1 MNLFI
6 SADAFEA
13 AVEASPAHKATLNHR
28 RRKVAEYRLQQHN
41 GHNGVGWGTAETVS
55 CVPDVAVPCM
65 GWLIVFLLT
74 QCLLLKWRKRK
85 GFYPKAS
92 RLYAARCYKVYMRRK
107 CALDRKV
114 IRLYVWYN
122 IVLRYI
128 LDIKVFRAKVRCK
141 KKLISLFDR
150 CKLMCVNV
158 TVSIY
163 HHAPAPMRV
172 SAAVIFL
179 GLLISGNVELNP
191 GPKQG
196 EFNTNS

>member
-1 MNLFI
+1 MNSFV

-28 RRKVAEYRLQQHN
+28 RRKLKVAEHRLQQHY
-41 GHNGVGWGTAETVS
+41 GVSWGTAETLS
-55 CVPDVAVPCM
+55 CVPVVAVPCM
-65 GWLIVFLLT
+65 GWLIVFLVI

-92 RLYAARCYKVYMRRK
+92 RYAARCYKVYMRRK

-114 IRLYVWYN
+114 IRLYLWY

-128 LDIKVFRAKVRCK
+128 LDIKVLRAKVSCK
-141 KKLISLFDR
+141 KKLISIFDR
-150 CKLMCVNV
+150 CKLICVNA

-163 HHAPAPMRV
+163 RHAPPMRV

-179 GLLISGNVELNP
+179 GLLMSGNVELNP

-196 EFNTNS
+196 ELSAN

>member
-1 MNLFI
+1 MNSFV

-28 RRKVAEYRLQQHN
+28 RRKVAELRLQQHN
-41 GHNGVGWGTAETVS
+41 GHNGVSWGTAETVS
-55 CVPDVAVPCM
+55 CVPVVAVPCM
-65 GWLIVFLLT
+65 GWLLVFLLT

-92 RLYAARCYKVYMRRK
+92 RYAARCYKVYIRRK

-114 IRLYVWYN
+114 IRLYIWY

-128 LDIKVFRAKVRCK
+128 LDIKVLRAKVRCK
-141 KKLISLFDR
+141 KKLTSIFDR
-150 CKLMCVNV
+150 CKLICVNA
-158 TVSIY
+158 TVSTY
-163 HHAPAPMRV
+163 HHIPPMGV

-179 GLLISGNVELNP
+179 GLLMSGNVELNP
-191 GPKQG
+191 GPEQG
-196 EFNTNS
+196 ELSAN

>member
-1 MNLFI
+1 MNSFI
-6 SADAFEA
+6 SADTFEA

-28 RRKVAEYRLQQHN
+28 RRKVAELRLQQHY
-41 GHNGVGWGTAETVS
+41 GVNWGTSETVS
-55 CVPDVAVPCM
+55 CVPVVAVPCM

-92 RLYAARCYKVYMRRK
+92 RYAARCYKVYIRRK

-114 IRLYVWYN
+114 IRLYVWY

-128 LDIKVFRAKVRCK
+128 LDIKVLRAKVRCK
-141 KKLISLFDR
+141 QKLKSIFDR
-150 CKLMCVNV
+150 CKLICVNV
-158 TVSIY
+158 TVSI
-163 HHAPAPMRV
+163 HHIPPMRM

-179 GLLISGNVELNP
+179 GLLMSGNVELNP

-196 EFNTNS
+196 ELSAN